1 MENLDHQDYQVPRVT
16 LVSLVHQDLQGL
28 LGLKE
33 TLVTW
38 VFLALK
44 VWMGPLGRL
53 EFLDNLALQGYLA
66 RKEVKE
72 SLAFQALVF
81 QVILVQ
87 RVNLVYL
94 DIQETQ
100 VSKVPWERLVCLD
113 YQEALEQK
121 GSQACLDSQE
131 PQGFL
136 DQKV

>member
-1 MENLDHQDYQVPRVT
+1 MT
-16 LVSLVHQDLQGL
+16 LVSLVHRDLQGL
-28 LGLKE
+28 LDLKE

-44 VWMGPLGRL
+44 VWMGPLDLL

-72 SLAFQALVF
+72 IQVFQALVF
-81 QVILVQ
+81 LVFLVQ
-87 RVNLVYL
+87 RVNLVCL

-100 VSKVPWERLVCLD
+100 VSKVLWEILACLD
-113 YQEALEQK
+113 YQESLERK
-121 GSQACLDSQE
+121 GSQDCLDSQE
-131 PQGFL
+131 PRGFL